1 MKLHHIIAGLALAAA
16 CMLTLSPAALAQ
28 QNEKV
33 PPVAHPKVGTTAQSK
48 DGGIKLTITGQK
60 QNFAGCNKALQDT
73 DVWSPKS
80 VHFMPGGKKY
90 YVNSLEGCLTVVYDA
105 ATNKKIGV
113 IKHHFI
119 PQNEYLWAKPSG
131 LFPFTHYGS
140 KGRMTNY
147 FWGRP
152 VESCFS
158 HGGRYLWVPYYR
170 RDFDLNAQDPSA
182 IAVIDTRAD
191 TLVRVLETG
200 PLPKMVALS
209 PDGKTLAVTHWG
221 NNTVGFIDVHSNN
234 PKQWRWLGVVAVDK
248 QLKLNFSL
256 TVKVDRDNHS
266 GYLLRGTVFT
276 PDGRYLLVG
285 CMGGAG
291 GIAVIEVPHLRYV
304 GRLTGL
310 WNARH
315 LVISHNYLY
324 LSINNPGIVQRMP
337 LSQVLDAVK
346 QLEASHKRTLDLS
359 KGWEQCAVGRG
370 ARTISVSPD
379 GRWVFAACNAAS
391 AIYVVDTKTMTVA
404 TSIAVDSY
412 PVGLD
417 LSADGSQLI
426 VTSQGRKGHGGNAVT
441 LISVDYAQPQP
452 APSDSTAAVMKNGVE
467 QAREVPFWPDQVL
480 TWWQQWHKPV
490 AVGLALL
497 AALVV
502 VWLIAWGIRRH
513 ERNKEF

>member
-1 MKLHHIIAGLALAAA
+1 MKLYCTFILICVAI
-16 CMLTLSPAALAQ
+16 MLSGTALAQ
-28 QNEKV
+28 QNEKL
-33 PPVAHPKVGTTAQSK
+33 PPVVHPTMGTTAHSK
-48 DGGIKLTITGQK
+48 SGEITLTITGQK
-60 QNFAGCNKALQDT
+60 QNFKGCNKALQDT

-105 ATNKKIGV
+105 ATNKKLSV
-113 IKHHFI
+113 IKHHFV
-119 PQNEYLWAKPSG
+119 PQNEYLWARPSG
-131 LFPFTHYGS
+131 LFPFTHYA
-140 KGRMTNY
+140 KMGRLLRY

-191 TLVRVLETG
+191 TLVRVMETG

-221 NNTVGFIDVHSNN
+221 NNTVGFIDVAGTD
-234 PKQWRWLGVVAVDK
+234 PKQWHWKSVVVVDK
-248 QLKLNFSL
+248 QLKLTYSL
-256 TVKVDRDNHS
+256 TQKVDRDNHS

-276 PDGRYLLVG
+276 PDGHYLLVG
-285 CMGGAG
+285 CMGGGG
-291 GIAVIEVPHLRYV
+291 GIAVIDVAKMRYV

-315 LVISHNYLY
+315 LVISHDYLY

-337 LSQVLDAVK
+337 LSQALQAVK
-346 QLEASHKRTLDLS
+346 QLTASKKRTLDLS
-359 KGWEQCAVGRG
+359 KGWEQCKVGRG
-370 ARTISVSPD
+370 ARTIALSPD
-379 GRWVFAACNAAS
+379 GRWAFAACNAAS
-391 AIYVVDTKTMTVA
+391 AIYVVDTRTMRVA
-404 TSIAVDSY
+404 SSIAVDSY

-426 VTSQGRKGHGGNAVT
+426 VTSQGRKGHGGNALT
-441 LISVDYAQPQP
+441 LIKIDYAHPQQ
-452 APSDSTAAVMKNGVE
+452 APVMRGGIE
-467 QAREVPFWPDQVL
+467 QAQEVPFWPDRAMA
-480 TWWQQWHKPV
+480 WWQQWHKPA
-490 AVGLALL
+490 AVGLALV

-502 VWLIAWGIRRH
+502 VWLIAWGIRRR
-513 ERNKEF
+513 ERDKEF